1 MIRRSPGKTDNALR
15 PLGAT
20 LKVHELIK
28 LLQDWPDQDATV
40 VLTEGMRLDRWLL
53 VTGVVGRRIALD
65 ADNPDFAVPGS
76 EAGIE
81 IV

>member
-1 MIRRSPGKTDNALR
+1 M
-15 PLGAT
+15 
-20 LKVHELIK
+20 KVHELIK